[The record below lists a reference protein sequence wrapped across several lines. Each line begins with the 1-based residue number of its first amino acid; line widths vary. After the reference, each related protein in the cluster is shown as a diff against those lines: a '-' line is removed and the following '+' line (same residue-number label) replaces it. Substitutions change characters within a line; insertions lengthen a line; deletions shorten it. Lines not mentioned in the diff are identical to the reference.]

1 MAKFNLNAFKDI
13 TYPMLISDHDLICK
27 LIQLIHSSSTFMAI
41 LLDEEVVIMCAGH
54 VSNVQHLKVIAEA
67 SRKCKAT
74 AAATGFLA
82 PSDEH

>member
-1 MAKFNLNAFKDI
+1 
-13 TYPMLISDHDLICK
+13 
-27 LIQLIHSSSTFMAI
+27 MAI
-41 LLDEEVVIMCAGH
+41 LLDEEVVVMCAGH

-74 AAATGFLA
+74 AAATGFLE